1 MSAPND
7 RNHLAHRM
15 LAGAAVV
22 LALAALAA
30 GDPHGAPVDVAAL
43 ARTVEAEEDHVTA
56 LELAT
61 WIRDR
66 KPGLRVID
74 VRPAAEFDAYHLPTA
89 ENLPLRALPLA
100 GFRADETVV
109 LYSEGGTLP
118 AQGWFFLRD
127 GGVERAY
134 FLRGGLHE
142 WMTEIVEPTLAA
154 DATPAERS
162 AFARKAEISRYF
174 GGTPRI
180 AASASSSESPT
191 EATSTDES
199 AADLPARPA
208 EEGGAVRAAVRRVDE
223 RGC

>member
-1 MSAPND
+1 VSARD
-7 RNHLAHRM
+7 RDRRAHRL

-30 GDPHGAPVDVAAL
+30 GDAPGARVDVAAL
-43 ARTVEAEEDHVTA
+43 ARTVEAGEDHVAA

-66 KPGLRVID
+66 KPGLRVVD
-74 VRPAAEFDAYHLPTA
+74 VRSAAEFGEYHLPTA
-89 ENLPLRALPLA
+89 ENLPLTALTRTA
-100 GFRADETVV
+100 FRADETVV
-109 LYSEGGTLP
+109 LYSEGGTHA
-118 AQGWFFLRD
+118 AQGWFFLRA

-134 FLRGGLHE
+134 YLRGGLHE

-162 AFARKAEISRYF
+162 AFARKADISRYF

-180 AASASSSESPT
+180 AASASSPASPT
-191 EATSTDES
+191 ESTSDSEP
-199 AADLPARPA
+199 AAGLPARPA
-208 EEGGAVRAAVRRVDE
+208 EEGGAVRTAVRRADE

>member
-7 RNHLAHRM
+7 RNRRAHRL

-30 GDPHGAPVDVAAL
+30 GDPPGARVDVAAL

-66 KPGLRVID
+66 KPGLRVVD

-89 ENLPLRALPLA
+89 ENLPLTALTGA

-109 LYSEGGTLP
+109 LYAEGGTQ
-118 AQGWFFLRD
+118 AVRGWVILRAA
-127 GGVERAY
+127 GVERAHY
-134 FLRGGLHE
+134 LRGGLHE

-162 AFARKAEISRYF
+162 VFARKAEISRYF

-180 AASASSSESPT
+180 AGSASSPASGEES
-191 EATSTDES
+191 TSDGES

-208 EEGGAVRAAVRRVDE
+208 EEGGAVRAAIRRADE